1 MSHHERLRNFL
12 RAHTT
17 LFIVVLIVFTTSQTA
32 FAEVSGGEAELDT
45 VAAKP
50 DPVAANRVKAREAV
64 RNLEAAKQEMRALYK
79 SVEGTAE
86 EGFDLKRLEIREV
99 LEGMGKDIRE
109 LLEILSAVEMSTALG
124 DSIQNAVESSL
135 RFQADLARDVDAL
148 HSTRL
153 AEANDQ
159 RQGMP
164 PESLGRLEV
173 RIGEAEQ
180 LLAGNLARIL
190 GIGMMQEKAG
200 LDASGLWEWTD
211 GRLAEHAKQLEIQL
225 QLAVMARR
233 RALEQIDAAQQIG
246 ISPDDEQLLR
256 FQAAEIRI
264 AAIISGL
271 SSITDFMETRGIE
284 PAKYRLMVIQATGE
298 ITEHILNWK
307 VLVGLVRGGAIDIL
321 GWLRQNAP
329 TALLRLGIVI
339 LFALLFRLLGW
350 FFWYMALLFRR
361 PPKLLGNLLRRMVR
375 PTSTI
380 IGVLAGL
387 WFLGVDP
394 TTLLAGLGVMSI
406 IVGLALQDSLGNLAA
421 GLFILLYKPYDIDQI
436 VLAGGVLGRVKG
448 MGLANTTIITFDN
461 RRFFIPNRKIWGDII
476 ENRSLEKVRRVQ
488 ATVRVSYDEDIVKV
502 LQSIGEI
509 LKESDLI
516 LETPAP
522 AIFVSK
528 LDDSWLQVSVWP
540 WTKTETWWDLETELP
555 LMIRVGLAKRGV
567 TVPYPRQAI
576 DISSE
581 GQPGTQPGA

>member
-1 MSHHERLRNFL
+1 
-12 RAHTT
+12 
-17 LFIVVLIVFTTSQTA
+17 
-32 FAEVSGGEAELDT
+32 
-45 VAAKP
+45 
-50 DPVAANRVKAREAV
+50 
-64 RNLEAAKQEMRALYK
+64 
-79 SVEGTAE
+79 
-86 EGFDLKRLEIREV
+86 
-99 LEGMGKDIRE
+99 
-109 LLEILSAVEMSTALG
+109 MSTTLG

-135 RFQADLARDVDAL
+135 RFRADLARDVDAL

-153 AEANDQ
+153 AETDDL
-159 RQGMP
+159 RQGTP
-164 PESLGRLEV
+164 PEGLGRLEV

-190 GIGMMQEKAG
+190 EIGIMHEKAG
-200 LDASGLWEWTD
+200 LDASGLWEWID
-211 GRLAEHAKQLEIQL
+211 DRLAKHAKQLGIQL
-225 QLAVMARR
+225 QLSVMVRQ

-256 FQAAEIRI
+256 IQAAEIRI

-271 SSITDFMETRGIE
+271 SSIADLMDTRGIE
-284 PAKYRLMVIQATGE
+284 SAAYRLMVIQTTGQ

-307 VLVGLVRGGAIDIL
+307 VLVGLVSGGAIDIL

-361 PPKLLGNLLRRMVR
+361 PPKLLGDLLRRMVR

-380 IGVLAGL
+380 IGILAGL

-394 TTLLAGLGVMSI
+394 TTLLAGLGVMSV

-421 GLFILLYKPYDIDQI
+421 GLFILLYKPYDMDEI
-436 VLAGGVLGRVKG
+436 VMVGGVLGRVKE

-476 ENRSLEKVRRVQ
+476 ENRSLEKVQRVQ
-488 ATVRVSYDEDIVKV
+488 ATVRVSYDEDIVEV

-509 LKESDLI
+509 LKESDLV

-540 WTKTETWWDLETELP
+540 WTKTGTWWDLETELP
-555 LMIRVGLAKRGV
+555 LMIRLGLAKRGV